1 VDRGTFFGLLTLL
14 AMVGF
19 IAITLWA
26 WSSKRTTDFERAARA
41 PLEEDERGGGD
52 GR

>member
-1 VDRGTFFGLLTLL
+1 MDRGTFHGLLTLL

-26 WSSKRTTDFERAARA
+26 WSSKRKTDFERAARS
-41 PLEEDERGGGD
+41 PLEEDERAGGD